1 MRKYVGIVAV
11 ALGVALAGVTP
22 AEASSF
28 LRINVD
34 GVIVTCDNSAALCGA
49 GFTTALGSNNI
60 TFTGVINGVNFASVQ
75 LAGNSPGSASV
86 AFVLDSKFNI
96 SNTSGVT
103 HTVTVDFGQNNFTSP
118 IGPGFLNA
126 SQTANW
132 TLSSAGDS
140 QSFQAWL
147 RNTNDL
153 VVPGGTATAIS
164 PTCVSPGGLSQSC
177 SSETLNVADNPTAP
191 FALTG
196 REVMVMSN
204 GTVATYSGTATQ
216 TTTPLVPEPSS
227 MLLFGTGLF
236 AAARRLRR
244 RQS

>member
-1 MRKYVGIVAV
+1 MRRYIGIVAV

-22 AEASSF
+22 AQASSF

-49 GFTTALGSNNI
+49 GFTTAIGSNNI
-60 TFTGVINGVNFASVQ
+60 SFTGVINGVTFGSVQ
-75 LAGNSPGSASV
+75 LSGNSPGSPSV
-86 AFVLDSKFNI
+86 AFLLDSKFNI
-96 SNTSGVT
+96 TNSSGAT
-103 HTVTVDFGQNNFTSP
+103 RNITVDFGQNNFTLP

-132 TLSSAGDS
+132 TISSAGDS
-140 QSFQAWL
+140 QNFQAWL

-164 PTCVSPGGLSQSC
+164 PPCVSAGGLSQAC
-177 SSETLNVADNPTAP
+177 SAETLNIADNTTAP

-196 REVMVMSN
+196 REVIVMLN

-216 TTTPLVPEPSS
+216 TATPLVPEPSS

-244 RQS
+244 RG